1 MPNLK
6 PNLFSLYISPLDKC
20 NLNCKVCYTQKTS
33 NLLFQKQILDFVGR
47 FRQQNT
53 LETVTFCGGEVF
65 LLDWFPNLIN
75 QLTEQGLLVELI
87 TNGTINRLDEIAKPN
102 LVNLI
107 ISIDGVKVDHNLNR
121 GKGNFDKSW
130 KFLLKAIELGFHFE
144 IFTVVTSHN
153 FDHLDQFEVWLTEQ
167 LGELPTITYHPR
179 KPLKYLENH
188 PVDNLMED
196 EVKSDQFGFLSS
208 KQMAQLSQT
217 KKVFPP
223 VNLGCHQ
230 LSVMSD
236 GSVYGCCEG
245 FTRLGIISDPIDSLI
260 HNYSKN
266 LQQPPACNKH
276 CQGCVE
282 PNFACGIMPNQSEQ

>member
-1 MPNLK
+1 M
-6 PNLFSLYISPLDKC
+6 S
-20 NLNCKVCYTQKTS
+20 QE
-33 NLLFQKQILDFVGR
+33 QILDFVGR

-75 QLTEQGLLVELI
+75 QLTDLGLLVELI
-87 TNGTINRLDEIAKPN
+87 TNGTIDRLDEIAKPN
-102 LVNLI
+102 LVNVI
-107 ISIDGVKVDHNLNR
+107 ISIDGVKDDHDLNR
-121 GKGNFDKSW
+121 GEGNFERTW

-144 IFTVVTSHN
+144 IFSVVTTHN
-153 FDHLDQFEVWLTEQ
+153 FSHLDLFESWLTKQ

-179 KPLKYLENH
+179 KPLQYLENH

-196 EVKSDQFGFLSS
+196 EEKSDQFGFLT
-208 KQMAQLSQT
+208 KQQMAQLS
-217 KKVFPP
+217 KERKVFPP

-245 FTRLGIISDPIDSLI
+245 FTRLGVMSDPIDFLI
-260 HNYSKN
+260 QNYSKN
-266 LQQPPACNKH
+266 IQQPPACSKY
-276 CQGCVE
+276 CQGCAE
-282 PNFACGIMPNQSEQ
+282 PGFVCGIMPNQSEQ